1 MSALTEYDRQ
11 KQEAT
16 KAEEER
22 IRKAD
27 EKRLG
32 INGNKGKFR
41 AVLKILFRPKKYAKN
56 MNAGAGL
63 VRVAL
68 YAFYK
73 LVELITLICAILFLA
88 VIPLQYCIPSVVPQL
103 TAFDGKLAA
112 ESTALNTKNEDWTA
126 QASNLAAVKTN
137 LEAYKTQIADIL
149 KAAQEANKV
158 DESLDYNKDGEI
170 NDLDQRAAQDATIAG
185 SIRLDTYFDWV
196 NKFVDYQM
204 NNK

>member
-1 MSALTEYDRQ
+1 MGKKKQKQKGQAKTESVKAENVATIEDERIAKIIVSALTEYDRQ

-27 EKRLG
+27 EKSLG

-88 VIPLQYCIPSVVPQL
+88 VIPLQYCIPSVVPMKWYL
-103 TAFDGKLAA
+103 SVVSGVWGITLLLLSRMFRIAA
-112 ESTALNTKNEDWTA
+112 IE
-126 QASNLAAVKTN
+126 
-137 LEAYKTQIADIL
+137 
-149 KAAQEANKV
+149 V
-158 DESLDYNKDGEI
+158 DEVKDNNYLFGLFTAVTSI
-170 NDLDQRAAQDATIAG
+170 VSAIISIIA
-185 SIRLDTYFDWV
+185 LV
-196 NKFVDYQM
+196 K
-204 NNK
+204 

>member
-1 MSALTEYDRQ
+1 MGKKKQKQKGQAKTESVKAENVATIEDERIAKIIVSALTEYDRQ

-32 INGNKGKFR
+32 INGNKGKIR
-41 AVLKILFRPKKYAKN
+41 AVLKILLRPKKYAKN

-88 VIPLQYCIPSVVPQL
+88 VIPLQYCIPSVVPMKWYL
-103 TAFDGKLAA
+103 SVVSGVWGITLLLLSRMFRIAA
-112 ESTALNTKNEDWTA
+112 IE
-126 QASNLAAVKTN
+126 
-137 LEAYKTQIADIL
+137 
-149 KAAQEANKV
+149 V
-158 DESLDYNKDGEI
+158 DEVKNNNYLFGLFTAVTSI
-170 NDLDQRAAQDATIAG
+170 VSAIISIIA
-185 SIRLDTYFDWV
+185 LV
-196 NKFVDYQM
+196 K
-204 NNK
+204 

>member
-1 MSALTEYDRQ
+1 MGKKKQKQKEQAKTESVKAENVATIEDERITKIIVNALTEYDRQ

-32 INGNKGKFR
+32 INGNKGKIR
-41 AVLKILFRPKKYAKN
+41 AVLKILLRPKKYAKN

-88 VIPLQYCIPSVVPQL
+88 VISLQYCIPSVVPMKWYL
-103 TAFDGKLAA
+103 SVVSGVWGIMLLLLSRMFRIAA
-112 ESTALNTKNEDWTA
+112 IE
-126 QASNLAAVKTN
+126 
-137 LEAYKTQIADIL
+137 
-149 KAAQEANKV
+149 V
-158 DESLDYNKDGEI
+158 DEVKDNNYLFGLFTAVTSI
-170 NDLDQRAAQDATIAG
+170 VSAIVSIIA
-185 SIRLDTYFDWV
+185 LV
-196 NKFVDYQM
+196 K
-204 NNK
+204 

>member
-1 MSALTEYDRQ
+1 MGKKKQKQKGQAKTESVKAENVATIEDERIAKIIVSALTEYDRQ

-32 INGNKGKFR
+32 INGNKGKIR
-41 AVLKILFRPKKYAKN
+41 AVLKILLRPKKYAKN

-88 VIPLQYCIPSVVPQL
+88 VIPLQYCIPSVVPMKWYL
-103 TAFDGKLAA
+103 SVVSGVWGITLLLLSRMFRIAA
-112 ESTALNTKNEDWTA
+112 IE
-126 QASNLAAVKTN
+126 
-137 LEAYKTQIADIL
+137 
-149 KAAQEANKV
+149 V
-158 DESLDYNKDGEI
+158 DEVKDNNYLFGLFTAVTSI
-170 NDLDQRAAQDATIAG
+170 VSAIISIIA
-185 SIRLDTYFDWV
+185 LV
-196 NKFVDYQM
+196 K
-204 NNK
+204 

>member
-1 MSALTEYDRQ
+1 MGKSKQKQRNQNKVENVKIDTLTTLEDERTAKIIVSALTEYDRQ

-73 LVELITLICAILFLA
+73 LVELIVGLCAILFIA
-88 VIPLQYCIPSVVPQL
+88 VIPLQYCIPSVVPMKWYL
-103 TAFDGKLAA
+103 SVVSGVWGITLLLLSSIFRIAA
-112 ESTALNTKNEDWTA
+112 IE
-126 QASNLAAVKTN
+126 
-137 LEAYKTQIADIL
+137 
-149 KAAQEANKV
+149 V
-158 DESLDYNKDGEI
+158 DEVKDNNYLSGLFTAVTSI
-170 NDLDQRAAQDATIAG
+170 VSAIVSIIA
-185 SIRLDTYFDWV
+185 LV
-196 NKFVDYQM
+196 K
-204 NNK
+204 

>member
-1 MSALTEYDRQ
+1 MGKKKQKQKGQARTESVKAENVATIEDERTAKIIVSALTKYDRQ

-73 LVELITLICAILFLA
+73 LVELIVGLCAILFIA
-88 VIPLQYCIPSVVPQL
+88 VIPLQYCIPSVVPMEWYINVACGVWGVVL
-103 TAFDGKLAA
+103 LLVSRVFHIAA
-112 ESTALNTKNEDWTA
+112 IEVEEIRDNNYLFGLFAAITSIISAI
-126 QASNLAAVKTN
+126 AAV
-137 LEAYKTQIADIL
+137 IAL
-149 KAAQEANKV
+149 VK
-158 DESLDYNKDGEI
+158 
-170 NDLDQRAAQDATIAG
+170 
-185 SIRLDTYFDWV
+185 
-196 NKFVDYQM
+196 
-204 NNK
+204 